1 MSLNPVETDLFVRYS
16 MDPQIWR
23 AAQLKSAIHSIP
35 LKVIVGA
42 PMVLPLLFLLINRGI
57 KGLVE
62 KYSESFIEVIQG
74 SMEEEQASITL
85 ERAAIDLAKWWC
97 S

>member
-1 MSLNPVETDLFVRYS
+1 
-16 MDPQIWR
+16 
-23 AAQLKSAIHSIP
+23 
-35 LKVIVGA
+35 
-42 PMVLPLLFLLINRGI
+42 
-57 KGLVE
+57 LVE

-74 SMEEEQASITL
+74 PMEEEQASITL